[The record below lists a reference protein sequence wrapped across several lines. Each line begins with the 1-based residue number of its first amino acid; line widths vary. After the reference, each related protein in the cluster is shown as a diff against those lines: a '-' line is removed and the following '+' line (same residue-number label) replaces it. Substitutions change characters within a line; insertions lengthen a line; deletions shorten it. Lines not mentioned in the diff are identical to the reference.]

1 MTPVLTSGRIR
12 IKCSSTWFRTF
23 LRSSTNVLPC
33 ILSNTLL
40 MSQRSRYTVSSTDD
54 IFLSIISFFA
64 NTCSAVDLFL
74 SYTAWDMGI
83 ADSNLEFT
91 FFIMQTANIFLRTDK
106 IIIGRRFNVGLFGFP
121 GFCSALKIR
130 CVASFGCFRAT
141 AISLH
146 ISAIL
151 S

>member
-1 MTPVLTSGRIR
+1 
-12 IKCSSTWFRTF
+12 
-23 LRSSTNVLPC
+23 
-33 ILSNTLL
+33 
-40 MSQRSRYTVSSTDD
+40 MSQRSRYTVSSVDD

-74 SYTAWDMGI
+74 PYAAWDMGI
-83 ADSNLEFT
+83 ADSNLKFT

-106 IIIGRRFNVGLFGFP
+106 IIISRRFNVGLLGFP
-121 GFCSALKIR
+121 GFCSALKIL
-130 CVASFGCFRAT
+130 CVASLGCFRVT